1 MRLPRPGC
9 PPFSL
14 SSSALDHSATAL
26 LADHFS
32 LCWQVLD
39 KDGVFAA
46 VRMAELIAYLDTKQ
60 MTLIDKLN
68 DIYAT

>member
-1 MRLPRPGC
+1 MPWTTRLLR
-9 PPFSL
+9 S
-14 SSSALDHSATAL
+14 